1 MADKKITELNNITG
15 ADLVN
20 ADEFV
25 VVDSSADETKAITF
39 GELKEAFDTSTGF
52 VRITGDTMTGDLTVP
67 NVVVSGNVDGRDVSA
82 DGTKIDG
89 IEAGADVTDT
99 ANVTAAGALMD
110 SEVTNL
116 AQVKAFDSA
125 DYATAAQ
132 GTTADSAVQPND
144 SPTFAGLTTT
154 SDVLFDDNDKAI
166 FGAAN
171 DLEIDADSLSS
182 RIAATGILEIVSPN
196 SVSLGGAVAGVPN
209 MVVDPAVG
217 TLFLDS
223 IGATV
228 AVIPNSGLAIESNV
242 DLDVTGTVDA
252 TAFVGD
258 GSGLTSIATAA
269 QGSLA
274 DSAVQPN
281 DSPTFGTVTADG
293 LTVDTDTLH
302 VDATNNRVGIN
313 ELSPDSPLHVNGGG
327 VNNVATFESTDATAS
342 VKFEDSA
349 QTQGVFVGAKGD
361 DFYVQAGGNEKV
373 RLLASGNVGIG
384 TQSPATKLDVDGT
397 VTATALDL
405 GNWTVTESSGVL
417 YFATGGVN
425 KMKLESGGDLTVV
438 GNITAYGTI

>member
-25 VVDSSADETKAITF
+25 VVDSSTDETKAITF

-132 GTTADSAVQPND
+132 GTLADSAVQPND
-144 SPTFAGLTTT
+144 SPTFSGLTTT
-154 SDVLFDDNDKAI
+154 SDVLFGDNDKAI

-182 RIAATGILEIVSPN
+182 RIEATGLLEIVSPN

-209 MVVDPAVG
+209 MVVDPAAG
-217 TLFLDS
+217 TSFLDS
-223 IGATV
+223 IGAAV
-228 AVIPNSGLAIESNV
+228 AFIPNSGLAIESYV

-258 GSGLTSIATAA
+258 GSGLTGLPAGYTN
-269 QGSLA
+269 A
-274 DSAVQPN
+274 D
-281 DSPTFGTVTADG
+281 
-293 LTVDTDTLH
+293 VDTHLNTGT
-302 VDATNNRVGIN
+302 ATTDQV
-313 ELSPDSPLHVNGGG
+313 LSWTGSDYDWIAAGG
-327 VNNVATFESTDATAS
+327 V
-342 VKFEDSA
+342 
-349 QTQGVFVGAKGD
+349 G
-361 DFYVQAGGNEKV
+361 
-373 RLLASGNVGIG
+373 
-384 TQSPATKLDVDGT
+384 
-397 VTATALDL
+397 
-405 GNWTVTESSGVL
+405 
-417 YFATGGVN
+417 ATGGGSDEIFYENGQNVTTN
-425 KMKLESGGDLTVV
+425 YTITNGKNAMSAGPITIDSGVTVTV
-438 GNITAYGTI
+438 GAGETWTVI

>member
-182 RIAATGILEIVSPN
+182 RIAATGLLEIVSPN

>member
-25 VVDSSADETKAITF
+25 VVDSSTDETKAITF

-182 RIAATGILEIVSPN
+182 RIAATGLLEIVSPN